1 MLAKELIKD
10 TLPPLKTSDTI
21 GRALSWMDEFR
32 LHYLPLVEDSN
43 YLGLVSEVELMA
55 FDEPNKA
62 LGTLPLHLAP
72 PSINADQH
80 IYECLKFVTSHKYE
94 LIPVVDDNN
103 MYLGIITIKDLIESF
118 AVMQSVQAPGGII
131 VLEVN
136 ESDYSIAEIA
146 KIAESNG
153 VRILNASVQRAT
165 EYSKLLIT
173 LKLNVA
179 DLTRIEAAYN
189 RFDYKVIATYHHSSH
204 SSDLQNR
211 YEGLMNYLNI

>member
-10 TLPPLKTSDTI
+10 TLPPLKTTDTA

-32 LHYLPLVEDSN
+32 LHYMPLVEDSN
-43 YLGLVSEVELMA
+43 YLGLVSEVELIG
-55 FDEPNKA
+55 FDEPQQT
-62 LGTLPLHLAP
+62 LGNLSLQLAT
-72 PSINADQH
+72 PSVNAGQH
-80 IYECLKFVTSHKYE
+80 IYECLKFVTSNKYE

-103 MYLGIITIKDLIESF
+103 EYLGIITMKDLMESF

-131 VLEVN
+131 VIEVN
-136 ESDYSIAEIA
+136 ESDYSVAEIS

-165 EYSKLLIT
+165 EYSKLLVT

-189 RFDYKVIATYHHSSH
+189 RYDFKVIATYHHSSQ

>member
-10 TLPPLKTSDTI
+10 TLPPLKTSDTVS
-21 GRALSWMDEFR
+21 RALNWMDEFR
-32 LHYLPLVEDSN
+32 LRYLPLVEDSN

-55 FDEPNKA
+55 FDKPNKA
-62 LGTLPLHLAP
+62 LGTLPLHLAAP
-72 PSINADQH
+72 KINADQH
-80 IYECLKFVTSHKYE
+80 FYECLKFVTSNKYE
-94 LIPVVDDNN
+94 LIPVVDEDNK
-103 MYLGIITIKDLIESF
+103 YLGIITTNDLIESF
-118 AVMQSVQAPGGII
+118 AVMQSVQAPGGLIEI
-131 VLEVN
+131 EVN
-136 ESDYSIAEIA
+136 ESDYSFAEIA

-165 EYSKLLIT
+165 EYSKLMIT

-189 RFDYKVIATYHHSSH
+189 RYDFKIIATYHHSSQ